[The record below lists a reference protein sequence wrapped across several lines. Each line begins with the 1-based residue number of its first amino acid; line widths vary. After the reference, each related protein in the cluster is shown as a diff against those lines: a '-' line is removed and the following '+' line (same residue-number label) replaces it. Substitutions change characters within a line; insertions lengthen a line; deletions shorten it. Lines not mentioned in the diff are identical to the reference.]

1 VRDER
6 PDVPEALDAAIRS
19 GMAKR
24 PDDRPSAA
32 VFGLRVLK
40 AVGETP

>member
-1 VRDER
+1 MSTQ
-6 PDVPEALDAAIRS
+6 AQS
-19 GMAKR
+19 

-32 VFGLRVLK
+32 VYGLRLLK